1 MAVAENQ
8 PDTSRFEQN
17 RMSIQ
22 SAFLDL
28 SDRVL
33 DLIHANP
40 ADDSE
45 SRFTAL
51 ALRLFALQWQHLPVY
66 QRFCEARGVGPGTIR
81 DWRLIPALS
90 TRAFKEFDLTTLPPT
105 ERIRVFKSSGS
116 TGAQRSRHFHGADSL
131 RLYEASLASGFHR
144 HVLAEAPRTLALL
157 MLTPSP
163 ARAPESSLVHM
174 FDTVRRRFKFA
185 ESVFLGGLGA
195 EGTWSVDLEDASR
208 RLRRCEAEDQ
218 PVLIV
223 GTAFSFVHLLDYLAD
238 QGVSVALPQGSRAM
252 ETGGYK
258 GRSRSVQRAELHAM
272 ISERLGIAPGNLVS
286 EYGMSELSSQAYDG
300 VAGDDPVSAG
310 PRLFQFPSWAR
321 ARIISPETGREVEE
335 GQAGLVQVLDLA
347 NVYSVMAVQ
356 TEDLAVRRRTGFELL
371 GRAATVEPRGCSL
384 MAS

>member
-1 MAVAENQ
+1 LAVAENQ
-8 PDTSRFEQN
+8 PDAIRFEQN

-33 DLIHANP
+33 DLIHADP
-40 ADDSE
+40 AESSE
-45 SRFTAL
+45 ARFTEL
-51 ALRLFALQWQHLPVY
+51 ALHLFALQWQHLPVY
-66 QRFCEARGVGPGTIR
+66 QRFCEARGAGPGNIR

-90 TRAFKEFDLTTLPPT
+90 ARAFKEFELTALPPADRT
-105 ERIRVFKSSGS
+105 RVFKSSGS
-116 TGAQRSRHFHGADSL
+116 TREQRSRHFHSAESL

-144 HVLAEAPRTLALL
+144 HLLAEAPRTLTLL

-174 FDTVRRRFKFA
+174 FDTVRRQFEFA
-185 ESVFLGGLGA
+185 ESFFLGGLGA

-208 RLRRCEAEDQ
+208 RLRHCEAEDQ

-223 GTAFSFVHLLDYLAD
+223 GTAFSFVHLLDYLEE

-286 EYGMSELSSQAYDG
+286 EYGMSELSSQAYDRA
-300 VAGDDPVSAG
+300 AGEDPVSVG
-310 PRLFQFPSWAR
+310 PRVFRFPSWAR
-321 ARIISPETGREVEE
+321 ARIISPETGQEVDE
-335 GQAGLVQVLDLA
+335 GKAGLVQVLDLA
-347 NVYSVMAVQ
+347 NVYSLMAVQ
-356 TEDLAVRRRTGFELL
+356 TEDLAIRRGPGFELL
-371 GRAATVEPRGCSL
+371 GRAAAVEPRGCSL
-384 MAS
+384 MAF